1 MIYIEDKAERK
12 VVPVSEKQIKL
23 VYADGNNRYRLV
35 LETGSQLQY
44 IKLEDPKEKMAPV
57 FKKFIRV
64 LHVYVNPDIFEK
76 KERLSK
82 NRVRVAL
89 KEFSIPAI
97 II

>member
-1 MIYIEDKAERK
+1 MIYIEDKAEKK

-23 VYADGNNRYRLV
+23 AYADGNNRYRLV
-35 LETGSQLQY
+35 LEVGSQLQY
-44 IKLEDPKEKMAPV
+44 IKLEDPKGRMAPV
-57 FKKFIRV
+57 FKKFIQV
-64 LHVYVNPDIFEK
+64 LQLYVNPDIYKK

-82 NRVRVAL
+82 KRVRVVL